1 MATPAELRAKEKKAK
16 ELERKKLKEARRLA
30 RGDSPTEESNSS
42 FGDKFR
48 SFFRNDSTDK
58 AAARKAVD
66 ARKRGIK
73 PNNNNNNNNNA
84 GTLKDLNFAGPEQ
97 VLGKRKVDTK
107 PVVAKPVAKPVV
119 AKPVAKPVV
128 AKPVAK
134 PVAEAPKTFKD
145 FSGAGALKRAKAAGV
160 SSYLGSD
167 GKEKAAVSKEDLKEG
182 QSLREYLNEQRLAK
196 RTTKKSGQAGMM
208 NGGKVKKYKTGSTV
222 RGHGIARGGKACKMR

>member
-16 ELERKKLKEARRLA
+16 ELKRKKLKEARRLA

-42 FGDKFR
+42 FRDQFR

-73 PNNNNNNNNNA
+73 LNNNNNNNNNNNA
-84 GTLKDLNFAGPEQ
+84 DTLRDLNFAGPAE
-97 VLGKRKVDTK
+97 VLGKRKV
-107 PVVAKPVAKPVV
+107 VAKPVV
-119 AKPVAKPVV
+119 AKPVVAKPVV
-128 AKPVAK
+128 AKPV
-134 PVAEAPKTFKD
+134 VEAPKTFKD

>member
-73 PNNNNNNNNNA
+73 PNNNNNNNA

-107 PVVAKPVAKPVV
+107 PVVAKPVVAKPV
-119 AKPVAKPVV
+119 VAKPVV

-134 PVAEAPKTFKD
+134 PVAKAPKTFKD

-182 QSLREYLNEQRLAK
+182 QSLREYLNERRLAK

>member
-73 PNNNNNNNNNA
+73 PNNNNNNNA

>member
-73 PNNNNNNNNNA
+73 PNNNNNNNNA

-97 VLGKRKVDTK
+97 VLGKRKVDT
-107 PVVAKPVAKPVV
+107 KPVV

>member
-73 PNNNNNNNNNA
+73 PNNNNNNNNA

>member
-16 ELERKKLKEARRLA
+16 ELKRKKLKEARRLA

-42 FGDKFR
+42 FRDQFR

-73 PNNNNNNNNNA
+73 LNNNNNNNNA
-84 GTLKDLNFAGPEQ
+84 GTLRDLNFAGPAE
-97 VLGKRKVDTK
+97 VLGKRKV
-107 PVVAKPVAKPVV
+107 VAKPVV
-119 AKPVAKPVV
+119 AKPVVAKPVV
-128 AKPVAK
+128 AKPVVAK

>member
-73 PNNNNNNNNNA
+73 PNNNNNNNA

-107 PVVAKPVAKPVV
+107 PVVAKPVAKPV
-119 AKPVAKPVV
+119 AK
-128 AKPVAK
+128 
-134 PVAEAPKTFKD
+134 APKTFKD
-145 FSGAGALKRAKAAGV
+145 FSGAGALKRAKAGGV

-182 QSLREYLNEQRLAK
+182 QSLREYLNERRLAK

>member
-16 ELERKKLKEARRLA
+16 ELKRKKLKEARRLA

-73 PNNNNNNNNNA
+73 LNNNNNNNNNNNA
-84 GTLKDLNFAGPEQ
+84 DTLRDLNFAGPAE
-97 VLGKRKVDTK
+97 VLGKRKV
-107 PVVAKPVAKPVV
+107 VAKPVV
-119 AKPVAKPVV
+119 AKPVVAKPVV
-128 AKPVAK
+128 AKPV
-134 PVAEAPKTFKD
+134 VEAPKTFKD

>member
-58 AAARKAVD
+58 ADARKAVD

-73 PNNNNNNNNNA
+73 PNNNNNNNNNNA

-119 AKPVAKPVV
+119 AKTVAK
-128 AKPVAK
+128 
-134 PVAEAPKTFKD
+134 APKTFKD

-167 GKEKAAVSKEDLKEG
+167 GKKKAAVSKEDLKEG
-182 QSLREYLNEQRLAK
+182 QSLREYLNERRLAK

>member
-73 PNNNNNNNNNA
+73 PNNNNNNNNA

-107 PVVAKPVAKPVV
+107 PVVAKPVAKSKY
-119 AKPVAKPVV
+119 AKPKTPAK
-128 AKPVAK
+128 
-134 PVAEAPKTFKD
+134 KTFKD

>member
-42 FGDKFR
+42 FRDQFR

-73 PNNNNNNNNNA
+73 LNNNNNNNNNNNA
-84 GTLKDLNFAGPEQ
+84 DTLRDLNFAGPAE
-97 VLGKRKVDTK
+97 VLGKRKVVAK
-107 PVVAKPVAKPVV
+107 PVDTNSVVDKPVDKPVAKPVV
-119 AKPVAKPVV
+119 AKT
-128 AKPVAK
+128 
-134 PVAEAPKTFKD
+134 VAEAPKTFKD

>member
-73 PNNNNNNNNNA
+73 PNNNNNNNA

-107 PVVAKPVAKPVV
+107 PVVAKPV
-119 AKPVAKPVV
+119 VAKPVV

-134 PVAEAPKTFKD
+134 PVAKAPKTFKD
-145 FSGAGALKRAKAAGV
+145 FSGAGALKRAKAGGV

-182 QSLREYLNEQRLAK
+182 QSLREYLNERRLAK